1 MKTIDIILNLLI
13 FGITAALLIRFAR
26 KDGGWTTEKLKV
38 AFRFFTCQSNVL
50 CAATALLT
58 AAALLAGNDPIPR
71 WVWTLKYIGTAGVT
85 LTMLTVFLYLWPMLG
100 KDGYKKLLGGADFF
114 LHLLTPMLAILSFF
128 LLRGGEAG
136 HDLPAVPVGPAAAGA
151 LRAAL
156 HLPCDLRAGRKG
168 MGRFLRFQ
176 QAGEMAPGACRDVR
190 GHVLH
195 LYAVPG
201 GAEFVIY

>member
-58 AAALLAGNDPIPR
+58 AAALLAGSDPIPR

-114 LHLLTPMLAILSFF
+114 LHLLTPMLAILSFCVAERQGMTF
-128 LLRGGEAG
+128 LQSLWGL
-136 HDLPAVPVGPAAAGA
+136 LPLALYGP
-151 LRAAL
+151 
-156 HLPCDLRAGRKG
+156 
-168 MGRFLRFQ
+168 
-176 QAGEMAPGACRDVR
+176 
-190 GHVLH
+190 
-195 LYAVPG
+195 LYIYR
-201 GAEFVIY
+201 VIYAPEGKGWDDFYGFNKQGKWPLALAAMFAAMFCICMLFLAAQNL